1 VSESPTD
8 RPTTE
13 LRHRQTAASV
23 GSGSPEPSVQ
33 AVGSISLQAAGAAPP
48 SHDVVR
54 PAAAAAA
61 GSGGGGARQEQE
73 DDDGS
78 RRLLSAVMS
87 TLRWNNDTRRD
98 PLIVVGVVALLFM

>member
-1 VSESPTD
+1 MSESPTD

-61 GSGGGGARQEQE
+61 GSGGGARQEQE

>member
-1 VSESPTD
+1 MSESPID

-23 GSGSPEPSVQ
+23 GRGSPEPSVQ

-54 PAAAAAA
+54 PAAAA
-61 GSGGGGARQEQE
+61 GGGGGGARQEQE